1 VRYVPEYEVCKKIAL
16 EQDLPLRDVYS
27 SIMAEVNPLDRA

>member
-16 EQDLPLRDVYS
+16 EQDLSLRDVYS
-27 SIMAEVNPLDRA
+27 RIMAEVNPLDRA